1 MRQTKRPLIDL
12 QVGLNASFRGPR
24 NKRETE
30 AKAQSLIL
38 GCLAQGT
45 PVWHVHHH
53 SVEPDGPLRAGS
65 SGTEPMDFAKPLPGE
80 LIDKKFVNSGF
91 IGTSFEAALSLGG
104 GL

>member
-1 MRQTKRPLIDL
+1 MRQTRRLLIDW
-12 QVGLNASFRGPR
+12 QVGFNAPFWGPR

-30 AKAQSLIL
+30 VKAQSLTL
-38 GCLAQGT
+38 DCRVQGT

-53 SVEPDGPLRAGS
+53 SVEPDRPLCAGS

-80 LIDKKFVNSGF
+80 LIYKKSVNSGF

-104 GL
+104 EL